1 VNTSQPTK
9 QSSVEAPAIFN
20 GRRNGFRLEY
30 DCFPHRPEVDCK
42 SFARWLRWCEIVKP
56 EIFKRTLEQ
65 QLDIYAGLRT
75 HHSHSCEKSA
85 GMNPA
90 L

>member
-1 VNTSQPTK
+1 VNTSQNTP
-9 QSSVEAPAIFN
+9 SIFN
-20 GRRNGFRLEY
+20 GHRNGFRLEY
-30 DCFPHRPEVDCK
+30 DCFPHRPEVDCT

-56 EIFKRTLEQ
+56 EIYNLTLGK
-65 QLDIYAGLRT
+65 QLDIYTGVSN